1 MNALVKKKLRFHEM
15 KKTKKPTNFE
25 AFRCNI
31 SLDVDLLFMK
41 SDVA

>member
-1 MNALVKKKLRFHEM
+1 M

-31 SLDVDLLFMK
+31 SLDVGLLLMK

>member
-1 MNALVKKKLRFHEM
+1 MQ
-15 KKTKKPTNFE
+15 KTKKPTNFE

-31 SLDVDLLFMK
+31 SLDVDLLLMK